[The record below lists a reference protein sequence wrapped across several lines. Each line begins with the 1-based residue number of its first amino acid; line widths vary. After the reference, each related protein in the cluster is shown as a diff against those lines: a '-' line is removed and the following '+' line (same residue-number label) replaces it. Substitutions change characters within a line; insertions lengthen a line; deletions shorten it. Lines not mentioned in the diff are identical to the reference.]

1 MRKPKVQQ
9 RTERRIS
16 AALRLVMVAVL
27 LLAQMVGVEPT
38 RQSPVLK
45 HFESISLRPLRYVCL
60 FSFYRTAPHSVWKN
74 ARFRCKITMKG
85 WVRDTR

>member
-27 LLAQMVGVEPT
+27 LLAQIALVIVLSDLLKQRMALAYTVLQLLAGVVAM
-38 RQSPVLK
+38 RIWS
-45 HFESISLRPLRYVCL
+45 RPGPPAIRWAGSFWCCL
-60 FSFYRTAPHSVWKN
+60 CRW
-74 ARFRCKITMKG
+74 
-85 WVRDTR
+85 WD